1 VTSQIPSSLARF
13 GDEYEQAARR
23 ELPRRAPRRP
33 LRLAAAGSTALAAVA
48 AGVVLTISATTG
60 ASPAYALTQNAD
72 GSITISLDNLTT
84 GISQLNARLQQMGI
98 DYTVIPVTADCPT
111 STPVLS
117 VGTGSLSEKITI
129 GTKNTEPAGINGYL
143 AAEQLP
149 NGQIAIGIGGMKTPL
164 PKCFGPGILITQ
176 PETSQGSARRG
187 ARSQV
192 TTATTTASAPLPLPR
207 ALRRQLNASRREG
220 MITSAT
226 TTQSL
231 PSATSSK

>member
-1 VTSQIPSSLARF
+1 MTSQIPSSLARF

-23 ELPRRAPRRP
+23 ELPRRAPRRA
-33 LRLAAAGSTALAAVA
+33 LRLAAASSTALVAVA
-48 AGVVLTISATTG
+48 AGVVLTIGATTG

-72 GSITISLDNLTT
+72 GSITISLNNLTT

-98 DYTVIPVTADCPT
+98 DYTVIPVTAGCAT

-117 VGTGSLSEKITI
+117 VGAGSLSETITI
-129 GTKNTEPAGINGYL
+129 GTKNTEPAGVDGYL

-164 PKCFGPGILITQ
+164 PTCFGPGTLKTQ
-176 PETSQGSARRG
+176 PATSQSSARRG
-187 ARSQV
+187 ARAQV
-192 TTATTTASAPLPLPR
+192 TTATTTATAPLPLSR
-207 ALRRQLNASRREG
+207 SLRRQLNASKRKG
-220 MITSAT
+220 TITSAT

-231 PSATSSK
+231 PPATSSK